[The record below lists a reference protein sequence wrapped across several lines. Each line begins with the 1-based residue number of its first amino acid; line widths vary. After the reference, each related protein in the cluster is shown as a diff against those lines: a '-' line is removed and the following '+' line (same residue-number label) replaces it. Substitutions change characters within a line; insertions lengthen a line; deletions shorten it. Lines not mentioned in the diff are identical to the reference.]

1 MQKSFSRLTLLD
13 ISVVDDD
20 VVPVLPDSFLG
31 GSAPHLREL
40 ILANIPFPSIP
51 KLLLSASGLVKLTL
65 ENIPDSGYF
74 SPSTMATALT
84 VMTKLE
90 TLHLVFNDPRSLP
103 DPASRPPP
111 PPPRFVLPA
120 LTDLMFRGVYAYLE
134 DLLAR
139 IDAPLLDYLRVI
151 FFMDLNF
158 DVPQLHWLIGH
169 AEEFKAFDHA
179 QVWIL
184 DDSVMLGLS
193 SETRADKYPLPL
205 ELQIISRALDWQFSS
220 LAQIGS
226 SSFPLLSTLEDLQI
240 WEDDKLPSSH
250 WTDDMENAQWLE
262 LLDSF
267 TALKNLYLM
276 DNVARHVCRA
286 LLELSRERVT

>member
-1 MQKSFSRLTLLD
+1 MQKPFLELTHLQV
-13 ISVVDDD
+13 SVDGDL
-20 VVPVLPDSFLG
+20 VPLLPDSFLG
-31 GSAPHLREL
+31 GSAPHLRTL
-40 ILANIPFPSIP
+40 VLRSIPFPSIP
-51 KLLLSASGLVKLTL
+51 KLLLSAHGLVTL
-65 ENIPDSGYF
+65 SLWDIPDSGYF
-74 SPSTMATALT
+74 SPDAMATALT
-84 VMTKLE
+84 VMTRLE
-90 TLHLVFNDPRSLP
+90 SLHLQFRSPRSRP
-103 DPASRPPP
+103 NPASRPLPP
-111 PPPRFVLPA
+111 PTRFVLLA
-120 LTDLMFRGVYAYLE
+120 LTKLVFKGVHQYLE

-139 IDAPLLDYLRVI
+139 IDAPLLYYLYI
-151 FFMDLNF
+151 GFFMDLNF
-158 DVPQLHWLIGH
+158 DIPQLHRLIGH

-193 SETRADKYPLPL
+193 PETRADKYPLPL
-205 ELQIISRALDWQFSS
+205 ELQIICRELDWQFSS
-220 LAQIGS
+220 LAQVGS